1 MHTFFSSHNLIIA
14 AESIIMNKTRALLTS
29 LGIVFGVASVIAMLA
44 IGEGAQAEILEQMKL
59 LGTNNIIVK
68 PIIEQEES
76 TVEAEE
82 AEKKE
87 KKRFS
92 PGLTLADAYAIR
104 RIIPHVQG
112 VSPEIISETTFLRSG
127 LKRTG
132 KLIGVDT
139 AFFHDK
145 EFEVKEGHQF
155 SDIHIRLH
163 EPVCVIGHGV
173 RTKFFSGDDPIGK
186 QIKCGNEWLTVIGV
200 LKERII
206 LEKQLK
212 DLGIR
217 DYNLDIYTPVTT
229 MLLKFT
235 NRSFITEKSIRSA
248 NASYGNDEEKETNNG
263 ENNFHQLDRMII
275 RIDNSDY
282 ISTIADIT
290 RRMLQRRHNDVV
302 DFEIIV
308 PELLLQQ
315 EQRTK
320 TIFNFVLGA
329 IASISLLVGGIGIMN
344 IMLASVLER
353 TKEIGIRR
361 AIGARRADVVTQ
373 FLSEAVAIS
382 LTGGIVGIILGVSI
396 SYGIEKFADIKT
408 IVTMSSI
415 MISFGVSFLV
425 GISFGYVPAQRAAQH
440 DPIEALRYE

>member
-1 MHTFFSSHNLIIA
+1 MHNVSTYNIVIA
-14 AESIIMNKTRALLTS
+14 IESILTNKTRALLTS
-29 LGIVFGVASVIAMLA
+29 LGIIFGVASVIAMLA
-44 IGEGAQAEILEQMKL
+44 IGEGAQTEILEQMKL

-68 PIIEQEES
+68 PIIEQGEEKIGD
-76 TVEAEE
+76 EKDK
-82 AEKKE
+82 KKE
-87 KKRFS
+87 QKRYS
-92 PGLTLADAYAIR
+92 PGLTLADAQSVR
-104 RIIPHVQG
+104 KLIPHVEG
-112 VSPEIISETTFLRSG
+112 VSPEIIAETTFLRNG

-139 AFFHDK
+139 THFNDAEFH
-145 EFEVKEGHQF
+145 VKEGHSF
-155 SDIHIRLH
+155 SVSHIRNH

-173 RTKFFSGDDPIGK
+173 RTKFFSGDDPLGR

-206 LEKQLK
+206 LEKQIK

-235 NRSFITEKSIRSA
+235 NRAFVTEKDIRNA
-248 NASYGNDEEKETNNG
+248 NAQWGNEEDEEKKVG
-263 ENNFHQLDRMII
+263 ENLFHQLDRMII
-275 RIDNSDY
+275 RVDDSRY
-282 ISTIADIT
+282 INEVADVT
-290 RRMLQRRHNDVV
+290 RRMLQRKHNDVI
-302 DFEIIV
+302 DFEITV
-308 PELLLQQ
+308 PELLLKQ

-361 AIGARRADVVTQ
+361 AIGARQSDVITQ

-382 LTGGIVGIILGVSI
+382 LTGGIVGIIFGVGI
-396 SYGIEKFADIKT
+396 SFGIEKFAEIKT
-408 IVTMSSI
+408 IVTASSI
-415 MISFGVSFLV
+415 ILSFGVAVLV
-425 GISFGYVPAQRAAQH
+425 GISFGYLPARRAALH

>member
-1 MHTFFSSHNLIIA
+1 
-14 AESIIMNKTRALLTS
+14 MNKTRALLTS

-59 LGTNNIIVK
+59 LGTNNIIIK

-76 TVEAEE
+76 TVEEE
-82 AEKKE
+82 ESEKKE
-87 KKRFS
+87 KKRYS
-92 PGLTLADAYAIR
+92 PGLTLSDAYAIR
-104 RIIPHVQG
+104 KLIPHVQG
-112 VSPEIISETTFLRSG
+112 VSPEIITETTFLRHG

-139 AFFHDK
+139 AHFHDK
-145 EFEVKEGHQF
+145 EFEIKEGHHF

-173 RTKFFSGDDPIGK
+173 RTKFFSGEDPIGK

-235 NRSFITEKSIRSA
+235 NRAFITEKSIRNA
-248 NASYGNDEEKETNNG
+248 NAMFGDDEESKKKD
-263 ENNFHQLDRMII
+263 ENVFHQLDRMII
-275 RIDNSDY
+275 QVDNSDY
-282 ISTIADIT
+282 ITTIADVT

-302 DFEIIV
+302 DFEIVV

-415 MISFGVSFLV
+415 IISFGVSFFV
-425 GISFGYVPAQRAAQH
+425 GISFGYVPAQRAAKH

>member
-14 AESIIMNKTRALLTS
+14 AESIVMNKTRALLTS

-59 LGTNNIIVK
+59 LGTNNIIIK

-76 TVEAEE
+76 TVEEE
-82 AEKKE
+82 ESEKKE
-87 KKRFS
+87 KKRYS
-92 PGLTLADAYAIR
+92 PGLTLSDAYAIR
-104 RIIPHVQG
+104 KLIPHVQG
-112 VSPEIISETTFLRSG
+112 VSPEIITETTFLRHG

-139 AFFHDK
+139 AHFHDK
-145 EFEVKEGHQF
+145 EFEIKEGHHF

-173 RTKFFSGDDPIGK
+173 RTKFFSGEDPIGK

-235 NRSFITEKSIRSA
+235 NRAFITEKSIRNA
-248 NASYGNDEEKETNNG
+248 NAMFGDDEESKKKD
-263 ENNFHQLDRMII
+263 ENVFHQLDRMII
-275 RIDNSDY
+275 QVDNSDY
-282 ISTIADIT
+282 ITTIADVT

-302 DFEIIV
+302 DFEIVV

-415 MISFGVSFLV
+415 IISFGVSFFV
-425 GISFGYVPAQRAAQH
+425 GISFGYVPAQRAAKH

>member
-1 MHTFFSSHNLIIA
+1 
-14 AESIIMNKTRALLTS
+14 MNKTRALLTS

-186 QIKCGNEWLTVIGV
+186 KIKCGNEWLTVIGV

-344 IMLASVLER
+344 IMLVSVTER
-353 TKEIGIRR
+353 TREIGLRKAVGAR
-361 AIGARRADVVTQ
+361 ASDILMQFIVEALVISLLGGLIGLMFGMGVAFLVGALGILTPVISASSVILALGFSMAVGLFFGIYPARRAAR
-373 FLSEAVAIS
+373 LN
-382 LTGGIVGIILGVSI
+382 
-396 SYGIEKFADIKT
+396 
-408 IVTMSSI
+408 
-415 MISFGVSFLV
+415 
-425 GISFGYVPAQRAAQH
+425 
-440 DPIEALRYE
+440 PIDALRYE

>member
-1 MHTFFSSHNLIIA
+1 
-14 AESIIMNKTRALLTS
+14 MNKTRALLTS

-59 LGTNNIIVK
+59 LGTNNIIIK

-76 TVEAEE
+76 TVEEE
-82 AEKKE
+82 ESEKKE
-87 KKRFS
+87 KKRYS
-92 PGLTLADAYAIR
+92 PGLTLSDAYAIR
-104 RIIPHVQG
+104 RLIPHVQG
-112 VSPEIISETTFLRSG
+112 VSPEIITETTFLRHG

-139 AFFHDK
+139 AHFHDK
-145 EFEVKEGHQF
+145 EFEIKEGHHF

-173 RTKFFSGDDPIGK
+173 RTKFFSGEDPIGK

-235 NRSFITEKSIRSA
+235 NRAFITEKSIRNA
-248 NASYGNDEEKETNNG
+248 NAMFGDDEESKKKD
-263 ENNFHQLDRMII
+263 ENVFHQLDRMII
-275 RIDNSDY
+275 QVDNSDY
-282 ISTIADIT
+282 ITTIADVT

-302 DFEIIV
+302 DFEIVV

-415 MISFGVSFLV
+415 IISFGVSFFV
-425 GISFGYVPAQRAAQH
+425 GISFGYVPAQRAAKH

>member
-1 MHTFFSSHNLIIA
+1 
-14 AESIIMNKTRALLTS
+14 MNKTRALLTS

-44 IGEGAQAEILEQMKL
+44 IGEGAQSEILEQMKL
-59 LGTNNIIVK
+59 LGTNNIIIK
-68 PIIEQEES
+68 PIIEQDES
-76 TVEAEE
+76 TVEEEE

-87 KKRFS
+87 KKRYS
-92 PGLTLADAYAIR
+92 PGLTLSDAYAIR
-104 RIIPHVQG
+104 KLIPHVEG
-112 VSPEIISETTFLRSG
+112 VSPEIITETTFLRNG

-139 AFFHDK
+139 AHFRDK
-145 EFEVKEGHQF
+145 EFEVKEGHHF

-235 NRSFITEKSIRSA
+235 NRAFITEKSIRNA
-248 NASYGNDEEKETNNG
+248 NAMFGEDEESKKKD
-263 ENNFHQLDRMII
+263 ENVFHQLDRMII
-275 RIDNSDY
+275 QVDNSDY
-282 ISTIADIT
+282 ITTIADVT

-302 DFEIIV
+302 DFEIVV

-415 MISFGVSFLV
+415 IISFGVSFFV
-425 GISFGYVPAQRAAQH
+425 GISFGYVPAQRAAKH